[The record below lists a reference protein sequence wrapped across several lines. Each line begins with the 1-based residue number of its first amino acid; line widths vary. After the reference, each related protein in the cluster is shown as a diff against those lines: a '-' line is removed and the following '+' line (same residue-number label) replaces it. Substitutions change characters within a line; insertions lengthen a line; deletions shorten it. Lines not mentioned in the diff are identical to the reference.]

1 MEDIKHLR
9 ELNTPSV
16 GWVPISL
23 DFGRDEA
30 LCEIED
36 ENIILAAA
44 GLAVAGIAACLAKDG
59 NWLSRN
65 EVLRV
70 VIPGSPES
78 KLLAAEALCSVGLW
92 EEEVRGSIPGWRLG
106 VESALAEKRKRIE
119 SATNAA
125 NARYKIARE
134 RKAREEEQRR
144 QDEESLW
151 GSPETPEV
159 NEG

>member
-1 MEDIKHLR
+1 MEDNKVLR

-44 GLAVAGIAACLAKDG
+44 GLAVAGVAACLAKDG

-65 EVLRV
+65 EVLRA
-70 VIPGSPES
+70 VIPGSKET
-78 KLLAAEALCSVGLW
+78 KLAAAEALCSVGLW
-92 EEEVRGSIPGWRLG
+92 EEESRGSVQGWRIG
-106 VESALAEKRKRIE
+106 VESALAEKRKRIDN
-119 SATNAA
+119 ATNAA
-125 NARYKIARE
+125 NARYKAARE
-134 RKAREEEQRR
+134 KKAREEQERR
-144 QDEESLW
+144 LEEESLW
-151 GSPETPEV
+151 GPSEPFEE
-159 NEG
+159 